1 MLFTTNE
8 TEPAAPTERS
18 DADRVAAA
26 VAALGPLDHEAL
38 LLRIR
43 GRTIDEIATET
54 GTTTAMVRVRLHR
67 AATAVERQVGP
78 LPSDGSVVRRDAT
91 MATEEV
97 VADAEVGITP
107 VLRARLTAAVDRSR
121 EVERLRHRRRARLV
135 QGIVDHAHQLASLA
149 AVTGFAV
156 MAAVALA
163 SAA

>member
-1 MLFTTNE
+1 MLFAPNE
-8 TEPAAPTERS
+8 ATRTEPVERT
-18 DADRVAAA
+18 DADLVATA

-38 LLRIR
+38 LLRVR
-43 GRTIDEIATET
+43 GQTIDEIATRT
-54 GTTTAMVRVRLHR
+54 GTTAAMVRVRLHR
-67 AATAVERQVGP
+67 AATAIERRVGP

-107 VLRARLTAAVDRSR
+107 VLRARLTAALDRSR

-135 QGIVDHAHQLASLA
+135 QSVVDHAHQLASLA

-163 SAA
+163 TAA

>member
-1 MLFTTNE
+1 MSS
-8 TEPAAPTERS
+8 AVSSMRQAS
-18 DADRVAAA
+18 AD
-26 VAALGPLDHEAL
+26 
-38 LLRIR
+38 
-43 GRTIDEIATET
+43 
-54 GTTTAMVRVRLHR
+54 
-67 AATAVERQVGP
+67 ATAVERQVGP